1 MATRNDVT
9 NVIAYIKMCYSNFH
23 PVLEGAQTTVDV
35 WFDILGDLP
44 VETLQA
50 AVKFCCSEAG
60 REFAPSPGNIRGAVV
75 NMLVKTEGIPDAGE
89 AWTEVLNFIR
99 DYGCR
104 SIPNWSHEIVKKTV
118 DTIGLVNIGMAED
131 IMPTRAHFLKIYKSY
146 FDRAAE
152 DAGMPAS
159 VVGYIDERRQ
169 LGNQAI
175 GLLAERMGSHDNR

>member
-1 MATRNDVT
+1 MATRDE
-9 NVIAYIKMCYSNFH
+9 IKAIIGYMRLSFPNYK
-23 PVLEGAQTTVDV
+23 PELEGKPNTIDV
-35 WFDILGDLP
+35 MLDLLGDMPIDVL
-44 VETLQA
+44 TQ
-50 AVKFCCSEAG
+50 AVKFCCAEAG
-60 REFAPSPGNIRGAVV
+60 RQFAPSAGEIRGAAV
-75 NMLVKTEGIPDAGE
+75 NMHIKSSGIPDAGE

-169 LGNQAI
+169 LGQQAI
-175 GLLAERMGSHDNR
+175 GLLTERMGSHDNR